1 MFAEQRVYT
10 IMMRFLHRID
20 AEILQSPSFAGGR
33 DSRPWR
39 RAKGRHSSR
48 NPICN
53 QIANRVHY
61 ASQRRKFI
69 AIFVSMYSRYFLNL
83 LLLVGACGS
92 ATAAQPTT
100 FEERPVNLSQF
111 TGAADDAAQVVTAD
125 AGSWPTTLL
134 LIYCV
139 FIVAASL
146 LGGWLPSW
154 IRLTHT
160 RMQTVI
166 SFVGGLMLGI
176 GVFHLLPHAVEQLG
190 SAKQMAH
197 WMMVGIVMMF
207 VLIRLFHFH
216 NHEPVSPGSPAL
228 ATCSHGHDHDHDHDH
243 SHDHDVPEVVALGT
257 QQTQTGK
264 GHTAAECHSHGHAHG
279 MSWMGIALGLSLHTL
294 IEGLALGA
302 SVHAD
307 SQRMAA
313 QSMLGFGTFLAIV
326 LHKPLDSVSITAL
339 MLSSNWNSR
348 TINLVNI
355 GFALMCPIGAVLVLM
370 GVSQFSGMQ
379 RELLGTALSFAAG
392 VFICIAL
399 SDLLPE
405 MEFHAHNKVQLT
417 VALGL
422 GIALSWALT
431 LLESGHLH

>member
-1 MFAEQRVYT
+1 
-10 IMMRFLHRID
+10 
-20 AEILQSPSFAGGR
+20 
-33 DSRPWR
+33 
-39 RAKGRHSSR
+39 
-48 NPICN
+48 
-53 QIANRVHY
+53 
-61 ASQRRKFI
+61 
-69 AIFVSMYSRYFLNL
+69 
-83 LLLVGACGS
+83 
-92 ATAAQPTT
+92 
-100 FEERPVNLSQF
+100 
-111 TGAADDAAQVVTAD
+111 
-125 AGSWPTTLL
+125 
-134 LIYCV
+134 
-139 FIVAASL
+139 
-146 LGGWLPSW
+146 
-154 IRLTHT
+154 
-160 RMQTVI
+160 
-166 SFVGGLMLGI
+166 
-176 GVFHLLPHAVEQLG
+176 LPHAVEQLG

-216 NHEPVSPGSPAL
+216 NHEPVSPASPAL
-228 ATCSHGHDHDHDHDH
+228 ATCSHGHDHDHDH